1 MPQETKAK
9 GIPAQS
15 TKGDRSLQGLVATRD
30 DERALLEAL
39 EKAFDY
45 RGDCTI
51 TRADATTVTGYIF
64 DRRTAD
70 TLVDSILRLM
80 TPDSDTPVVVRYSEI
95 DRLEFTGRDMAH
107 GKSFET
113 WVTRFIEK
121 KLSGEKASIESEPL
135 E

>member
-9 GIPAQS
+9 GMPMQGGAS
-15 TKGDRSLQGLVATRD
+15 SLQGIVATRA

-51 TRADATTVTGYIF
+51 TRVGGESVTGYIF

-70 TLVDSILRLM
+70 TLVDSTLRLM
-80 TPDSDTPVVVRYSEI
+80 TAESDTPVVVRYSEI
-95 DRLEFTGRDMAH
+95 DRLEFSGRDTAH

-121 KLSGEKASIESEPL
+121 KLSGEKASIESDPL